1 MQRADSGANRRRRLR
16 LGGHQ
21 VPAARRRGGRKG
33 AGQAV
38 GRAGGAQDRRRREAS
53 LRSLR
58 RPQETNIA
66 QLAQAKDQ
74 AEGYRAGAADK
85 LGEIRK
91 ETGAKLSGAVDK
103 FDRSV
108 EEGAAKSKS
117 WISGWFGG
125 K

>member
-1 MQRADSGANRRRRLR
+1 VSPLPPLRPRPSGADPT
-16 LGGHQ
+16 Q
-21 VPAARRRGGRKG
+21 Y
-33 AGQAV
+33 
-38 GRAGGAQDRRRREAS
+38 
-53 LRSLR
+53 
-58 RPQETNIA
+58 
-66 QLAQAKDQ
+66 AQAKDQ
-74 AEGYRAGAADK
+74 ADGYRAGAADK

-103 FDRSV
+103 LDKTV